1 MMCSLKSQFINY
13 GSKGSYFLT
22 FEGIE
27 GSGKSTQIKKV
38 KSFFEAQNKDVYI
51 YREPGGTKFGEHL
64 REAILKSDSPLSPMA
79 EAHLFASSRAQLL
92 FQEVLPKLDN
102 ENTIVLIDRYID
114 SSIAY
119 QAVARGLGLDTIL
132 GLHQNPPLN
141 VMPHYTFYLQIDL
154 ETSFERQ
161 KQRGHDKDYFEK
173 ENKEFYINLISGYKL
188 CAEEFKNRIIV
199 IDGKNDQ
206 QLVFEQIKKNLE
218 KLV

>member
-1 MMCSLKSQFINY
+1 MSNLKSHFSNY
-13 GSKGSYFLT
+13 ANKGSYFLT

-27 GSGKSTQIKKV
+27 GSGKSTQIQKV
-38 KSFFEAQNKDVYI
+38 KSYFEAQNKEVHI

-64 REAILKSDSPLSPMA
+64 RDAILKSDSPLVPIA

-92 FQEVLPKLDN
+92 FQEVLPKLDK

-119 QAVARGLGLDTIL
+119 QAIARGLGLETIL
-132 GLHQNPPLN
+132 SLHQNPPLN

-161 KQRGHDKDYFEK
+161 KQRGQDKDYFEK
-173 ENKEFYINLISGYKL
+173 ENKEFYNDLISGYKL
-188 CAEEFKNRIIV
+188 CAEEFKNRIVI
-199 IDGKNDQ
+199 IDGKKEQN
-206 QLVFEQIKKNLE
+206 LVFEQIKKTLENLI
-218 KLV
+218 